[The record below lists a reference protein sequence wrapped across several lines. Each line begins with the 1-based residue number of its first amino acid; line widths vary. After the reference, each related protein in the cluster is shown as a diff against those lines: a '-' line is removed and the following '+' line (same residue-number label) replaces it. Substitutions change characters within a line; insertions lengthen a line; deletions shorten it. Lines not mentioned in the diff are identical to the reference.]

1 MGVIWFPS
9 LSSKTKSFSILQGLC
24 NRNKLDVPKGY
35 LAVYVGEIQKTRF
48 VVPLTLSF
56 LEHPLFKDLLRRS
69 EEEFGFDHRMG
80 GLTIHCQEDIFTD
93 LISRLHV
100 S

>member
-1 MGVIWFPS
+1 MAIIRFPS
-9 LSSKTKSFSILQGLC
+9 LGSKTKNFSKLQGVC

-48 VVPLTLSF
+48 VIPLSF
-56 LEHPLFKDLLRRS
+56 LEHPLFRDLLRRS
-69 EEEFGFDHRMG
+69 EEEFGFDHPMG
-80 GLTIHCQEDIFTD
+80 GLTIRCEEDVFTD
-93 LISRLHV
+93 LISRLPA